1 MLLIELMLGSA
12 PHAAEVRERH
22 RQALLGLR
30 QRAETTEHN
39 DYELY
44 WLDAQLRKIKAE
56 DSASTADDPPY

>member
-1 MLLIELMLGSA
+1 MLLIELMLGNT

-30 QRAETTEHN
+30 QRAEITEHN

-44 WLDAQLRKIKAE
+44 WLDAQLRKITAE
-56 DSASTADDPPY
+56 DPTSTANGPPH